1 MQRRTT
7 PRNALVA
14 GAVASAG
21 VAIISELSASKR
33 VRLTVLAS
41 IITAGMAVMSA
52 NTSKTKSVEARV
64 NALVPQ
70 IGALKSG
77 QGRFGGF
84 SGANQSQSM
93 GGGTV
98 ITYDPQN
105 SSNEGGS
112 NSSTSGTGAST
123 GGQVG
128 GAAAHTHPIPHT
140 HSMTHRH
147 TQSSDLTTDFNKLQA
162 SFSDICGRLS
172 AMDTLLQG
180 AGIL

>member
-1 MQRRTT
+1 MQRKTT
-7 PRNALVA
+7 PRNALIA
-14 GAVASAG
+14 GAIASAA
-21 VAIISELSASKR
+21 VAIISELSASR
-33 VRLTVLAS
+33 RIRLTVLAS
-41 IITAGMAVMSA
+41 AITAGMAVMPA
-52 NTSKTKSVEARV
+52 DTPKAKSTEARV

-112 NSSTSGTGAST
+112 NSSTSSTGANT

-140 HSMTHRH
+140 HSMTHHH
-147 TQSSDLTTDFNKLQA
+147 TQSSDLTADFNKLQA
-162 SFSDICGRLS
+162 SFSDICGRLNTMYS
-172 AMDTLLQG
+172 TLQG
-180 AGIL
+180 SSVL